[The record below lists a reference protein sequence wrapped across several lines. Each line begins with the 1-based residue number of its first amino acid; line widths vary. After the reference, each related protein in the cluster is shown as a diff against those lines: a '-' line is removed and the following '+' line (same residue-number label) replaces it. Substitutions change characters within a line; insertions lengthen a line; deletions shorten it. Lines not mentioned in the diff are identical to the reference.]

1 MGVVIKQ
8 SSISAFFT
16 YLGAGIGFVNTII
29 LFPLFLSTEQI
40 GLMRVIPSTAF
51 LIASF
56 SQLGIGSTLLKFAP
70 ELRKK
75 PDGLSQLITFSV
87 LVVLVGFLL
96 ACGVLCIFETQIT
109 AYFSINSSLLSDY
122 FLVVVALVLILSLYN
137 LLESY
142 GRIFLKIIVQNIIKE
157 VVLRLMLTI
166 GVSLYFLQ
174 FISFHQLVYGLIVM
188 YGMMLVMLLAYIFK
202 LGQLKFSSRFD
213 LMDKALMKRIGLY
226 SLFVMLGAGSNNIV
240 LNIDQIMISSELG
253 LSANGVYS
261 TVFYFAVMIELSRRV
276 IAQITTPLVADSL
289 ENHDL
294 EAVKK
299 IYKQTSINQMVVGGL
314 FFIGLVCNLDNL
326 FSLMSNGDTFATGK
340 YVIYFIGLS
349 KVMEMAFAN
358 SSPII
363 SMSKYYKF
371 NVITIAILAVLMVCL
386 NLVLIPAYG
395 ISGAAFASFLA
406 LFVFGVIKM
415 IFIKVKFG
423 FTPFTLKNGWLTIIG
438 IVVLSIG
445 FSIPQLENTLLDLIV
460 RSVSI
465 GLLYCGAVYFFK
477 ISNEIN
483 GGLLH
488 LIKKFSGR

>member
-29 LFPLFLSTEQI
+29 LFPYFLSTEQI

-51 LIASF
+51 LIVSF

-75 PDGLSQLITFSV
+75 PDGLAQLITFSV
-87 LVVLVGFLL
+87 FVVLIGFGL
-96 ACGVLCIFETQIT
+96 ASLILYLFDTPIK
-109 AYFSINSSLLSDY
+109 AYFSTNSALLSEY
-122 FLVVVALVLILSLYN
+122 FSVVVALILILSLYS
-137 LLESY
+137 LFEIY
-142 GRIFLKIIVQNIIKE
+142 GRLFLKIIVQNIIKE
-157 VVLRLMLTI
+157 VALRLMLTI

-174 FISFHQLVYGLIVM
+174 FISFHQLVYGLILM
-188 YGMMLVMLLAYIFK
+188 YGTMLLMLLVYIYN
-202 LGQLKFSSRFD
+202 LGQLQFSTRFD
-213 LMDKALMKRIGLY
+213 LINRDLLKRLGMY
-226 SLFVMLGAGSNNIV
+226 SLFVMIGAGSNNIV

-276 IAQITTPLVADSL
+276 IVQITTPLVSDSL
-289 ENHDL
+289 ENQDL
-294 EAVKK
+294 AAVEK
-299 IYKQTSINQMVVGGL
+299 IYKQTSINQMVVGSL

-326 FSLMSNGDTFATGK
+326 FALMSNGEAFMTGK
-340 YVIYFIGLS
+340 YVVYFIGLS

-371 NVITIAILAVLMVCL
+371 NVITIAILAVLMICL

-406 LFVFGVIKM
+406 LFIFGIIKM
-415 IFIKVKFG
+415 IFIKIKFG
-423 FTPFTLKNGWLTIIG
+423 FTPFTWKNGLLLLIG
-438 IVVLSIG
+438 IVVLAVG
-445 FSIPQLENTLLDLIV
+445 FALPKFDNIVLDLV
-460 RSVSI
+460 LRSIII
-465 GLLYCGAVYFFK
+465 GTLYCAAVYTFK
-477 ISNEIN
+477 VSNEIN
-483 GGLLH
+483 NGFLH
-488 LIKKFSGR
+488 LIRKFSER